1 MANKDKALAVKQVRD
16 RFTPNNPDEG
26 VEKPVGES
34 MTAQEFKDE
43 VDINNITSRYLT
55 TGMLPQLIGQ
65 PIFGEIPSATF
76 QEMVNTIEDTKQDF
90 LALPAKIRNRFDND
104 PYQLLRFVENP
115 ENKAEAIKLGLIEA
129 PPEPVPAPAP
139 PGQTTLPLN
148 QPVPPAKAPATGG
161 LPTGDQ

>member
-76 QEMVNTIEDTKQDF
+76 Q
-90 LALPAKIRNRFDND
+90 
-104 PYQLLRFVENP
+104 
-115 ENKAEAIKLGLIEA
+115 
-129 PPEPVPAPAP
+129 
-139 PGQTTLPLN
+139 
-148 QPVPPAKAPATGG
+148 
-161 LPTGDQ
+161 